1 MPSPCSL
8 TVTWSQGELGELM
21 LTCLMSPWMQRPPST
36 SRCEG
41 IGMDGIQGTA
51 KSRPAALLA
60 PIRVWPGVTKGSGS
74 REPLHTWKAG
84 SGVWESKWEGS
95 SNSFNL
101 GCTKESSLLC
111 ECLWV

>member
-1 MPSPCSL
+1 
-8 TVTWSQGELGELM
+8 M
-21 LTCLMSPWMQRPPST
+21 LTCLMSPWTQRRPST

-41 IGMDGIQGTA
+41 IRTA
-51 KSRPAALLA
+51 KSRPAVLLA
-60 PIRVWPGVTKGSGS
+60 PVRVWPGMTKGSGS
-74 REPLHTWKAG
+74 REPLRTWKAV

-101 GCTKESSLLC
+101 GCSKESSLLC